1 MRHPRLPASRRAPAA
16 QRGFVIAVFASP
28 RRSLLASLIVASFA
42 QAGLA
47 AVAAYCVQ
55 LVFDSLLASSVNA
68 PLHEASW
75 IGALFIGSL
84 LVAAGLETFRAWA
97 SEKLGLGYVAEVR
110 EGLFQRIMNAA
121 PATLSERGEG
131 RLLLPFVGDLTAI
144 KKWVGDGLPRL
155 VSALATSILLL
166 CVLALRNQTLALSA
180 GAVLLVAAAA
190 VVWLSSPLSQAIAEM
205 RSKRGAVATFVSS
218 SIRAAQTVR
227 AFDRFDREA
236 QRLRRRSD
244 ALLTAGLHL
253 ARISGAMSAIVHVA
267 AGLLVAATLLVGV
280 IEVQRGTMSIGLV
293 AGAISIAGLLSGA
306 VRDLGMAFE
315 LWRRAKVSFAKVA
328 AALAMQ
334 QAVQIDDN
342 ARRLPKHGVG
352 LRFSSVAVED
362 LFSRVSL
369 TAEPGAVVNVVG
381 ASGSGKS
388 TLLALA
394 ARLRDPDRG
403 RVRINGRDLKRTS
416 LSSLRSRVGL
426 ASADT
431 PLLRGTIA
439 MNLRYRAPGAS
450 EEEVARVAEICNLGP
465 VFAKFPEGAQARLS
479 EGAPELSQSE
489 AQRLMI
495 ARAMLE
501 SPAVLILDD
510 VDNRLDAETAAR
522 IARALANYPGTVLM
536 VASAPALRRV
546 ATVVWRVRN
555 KRVKPAPAK
564 HIDIVTTAEAG

>member
-1 MRHPRLPASRRAPAA
+1 M
-16 QRGFVIAVFASP
+16 IAVFASP
-28 RRSLLASLIVASFA
+28 RRSLLASLIAASFA

-55 LVFDSLLASSVNA
+55 LVFDSLLASGANR
-68 PLHEASW
+68 PLLEGWW

-84 LVAAGLETFRAWA
+84 LVAAWLETFRAWA
-97 SEKLGLGYVAEVR
+97 SEKLGLGYVAQVR
-110 EGLFQRIMNAA
+110 EALFARIMNAS
-121 PATLSERGEG
+121 PATLSQRGEG

-166 CVLALRNQTLALSA
+166 CVLALQNQALALAA
-180 GAVLLVAAAA
+180 GGVLLAAAAA
-190 VVWLSSPLSQAIAEM
+190 VVWLSNPLNRAIVAM

-244 ALLTAGLHL
+244 ALLAAGLRL

-267 AGLLVAATLLVGV
+267 AGLLVAATLIVGV

-293 AGAISIAGLLSGA
+293 AGAISIAGLLAGA
-306 VRDLGMAFE
+306 VRDLGVAFD

-334 QAVQIDDN
+334 PAVQIE
-342 ARRLPKHGVG
+342 AETRRMPKRGVG
-352 LRFSSVAVED
+352 LRFSSVAAQD

-369 TAEPGAVVNVVG
+369 AAGPGAIVNVVG

-394 ARLRDPDRG
+394 ARLRDPESG

-416 LSSLRSRVGL
+416 LSSLRRRIGV

-450 EEEVARVAEICNLGP
+450 EEEAARVAEICNLAP
-465 VFAKFPEGAQARLS
+465 IFAKFPEGAQARLS

-495 ARAMLE
+495 ARAMLD
-501 SPAVLILDD
+501 SPSVLILDD
-510 VDNRLDAETAAR
+510 VDTRLDAETAAR

-536 VASAPALRRV
+536 VASSPALRRV
-546 ATVVWRVRN
+546 ATSVWRIRN
-555 KRVKPAPAK
+555 KRVKPAPAR
-564 HIDIVTTAEAG
+564 HVDVVVDAAEAG

>member
-1 MRHPRLPASRRAPAA
+1 M
-16 QRGFVIAVFASP
+16 IAVFASP
-28 RRSLLASLIVASFA
+28 RRSLLASLIAASFA

-55 LVFDSLLASSVNA
+55 LVFDSLLASSPSR
-68 PLHEASW
+68 PLNEAAW
-75 IGALFIGSL
+75 IGVLFLASL
-84 LVAAGLETFRAWA
+84 LTAAGLETFRAWA
-97 SEKLGLGYVAEVR
+97 SEKLGLGYVAQVR
-110 EGLFQRIMNAA
+110 EALFTRIMNASSA
-121 PATLSERGEG
+121 ALSQRGEG

-155 VSALATSILLL
+155 VSALATSMLLL
-166 CVLALRNQTLALSA
+166 CVLALRNQTLALAA

-190 VVWLSSPLSQAIAEM
+190 VIWLSSPLSQAIAAM

-244 ALLTAGLHL
+244 ALLAAGLRL

-267 AGLLVAATLLVGV
+267 AGLLVAATLFVGV

-293 AGAISIAGLLSGA
+293 AGAISIAGLLAGA
-306 VRDLGMAFE
+306 VRDLGLAFE
-315 LWRRAKVSFAKVA
+315 LWRRAKVSFSKVA

-334 QAVQIDDN
+334 PAVKIED
-342 ARRLPKHGVG
+342 AVRRLPKHGVG
-352 LRFSSVAVED
+352 LRFSSVSVGD

-369 TAEPGAVVNVVG
+369 SAGPGAIVNVVG
-381 ASGSGKS
+381 TSGSGKS

-394 ARLRDPDRG
+394 ARLRDPESG
-403 RVRINGRDLKRTS
+403 RVRINGRDLRRIS
-416 LSSLRSRVGL
+416 LSSLRRRIGL

-450 EEEVARVAEICNLGP
+450 EEEAARVAEICNLAP
-465 VFAKFPEGAQARLS
+465 IFTKFPDGAQARLS

-495 ARAMLE
+495 ARAMLD
-501 SPAVLILDD
+501 SPSVLILDD
-510 VDNRLDAETAAR
+510 VDTRLDAETAAR

-536 VASAPALRRV
+536 VASAPALRRI
-546 ATVVWRVRN
+546 ANVVWRIRN
-555 KRVKPAPAK
+555 KRVKAAPAK
-564 HIDIVTTAEAG
+564 HIDVVASGGAEAG

>member
-1 MRHPRLPASRRAPAA
+1 M
-16 QRGFVIAVFASP
+16 IAVFASP
-28 RRSLLASLIVASFA
+28 RRSLLASLIAASFA

-55 LVFDSLLASSVNA
+55 LVFDSLLASGANR
-68 PLHEASW
+68 PLLEGWW

-84 LVAAGLETFRAWA
+84 LVAAWLETFRAWA
-97 SEKLGLGYVAEVR
+97 SEKLGLGYVAQVR
-110 EGLFQRIMNAA
+110 EALFARIMNAS
-121 PATLSERGEG
+121 PATLSQRGEG

-166 CVLALRNQTLALSA
+166 CVLALQNQALALAA
-180 GAVLLVAAAA
+180 GGVLLAAAAA
-190 VVWLSSPLSQAIAEM
+190 VVWLSNPLNRAIAAM

-244 ALLTAGLHL
+244 ALLAAGLRL

-267 AGLLVAATLLVGV
+267 AGLLVAATLIVGV

-293 AGAISIAGLLSGA
+293 AGAISIAGLLAGA
-306 VRDLGMAFE
+306 VRDLGVAFD

-334 QAVQIDDN
+334 PAVQIE
-342 ARRLPKHGVG
+342 AETRRMPKRGVG
-352 LRFSSVAVED
+352 LRFSSVAAQD
-362 LFSRVSL
+362 LFSKVSL
-369 TAEPGAVVNVVG
+369 TAGPGAIVNVVG

-394 ARLRDPDRG
+394 ARLRDPESG

-416 LSSLRSRVGL
+416 LSSLRRRIGV

-450 EEEVARVAEICNLGP
+450 EEEAARVAEICNLAP
-465 VFAKFPEGAQARLS
+465 IFAKFPEGAQARLS

-495 ARAMLE
+495 ARAMLD
-501 SPAVLILDD
+501 SPSVLILDD
-510 VDNRLDAETAAR
+510 VDTRLDAETAAR

-536 VASAPALRRV
+536 VASSPALRRV
-546 ATVVWRVRN
+546 ATSVWRIRN
-555 KRVKPAPAK
+555 KRVKPAPAR
-564 HIDIVTTAEAG
+564 HVDVVVDAAEAG

>member
-1 MRHPRLPASRRAPAA
+1 M
-16 QRGFVIAVFASP
+16 IAVFASP
-28 RRSLLASLIVASFA
+28 RRSLLASLIAASFA

-55 LVFDSLLASSVNA
+55 LVFDSLLASGANR
-68 PLHEASW
+68 PLLEGWW

-84 LVAAGLETFRAWA
+84 LAAAALETFRAWA
-97 SEKLGLGYVAEVR
+97 SEKLGLGYVAQVR
-110 EGLFQRIMNAA
+110 EALFARIMNAS
-121 PATLSERGEG
+121 PATLSQRGEG

-166 CVLALRNQTLALSA
+166 CVLALQNQALALAA
-180 GAVLLVAAAA
+180 GGVLLAAAVA
-190 VVWLSSPLSQAIAEM
+190 VVWLSNPLSRAIAAM

-236 QRLRRRSD
+236 QLLRRRSD
-244 ALLTAGLHL
+244 ALLAAGLRL

-267 AGLLVAATLLVGV
+267 AGLLVAATLIVGV

-293 AGAISIAGLLSGA
+293 AGAISIAGLLAGA
-306 VRDLGMAFE
+306 VRDLGVAFD

-334 QAVQIDDN
+334 PAVQIE
-342 ARRLPKHGVG
+342 AETRRMPKRGVG
-352 LRFSSVAVED
+352 LRFSSVSAQD
-362 LFSRVSL
+362 LFSKVSL
-369 TAEPGAVVNVVG
+369 TAGPGAIVNVVG

-394 ARLRDPDRG
+394 ARLRDPESG

-416 LSSLRSRVGL
+416 LSSLRRRIGV

-450 EEEVARVAEICNLGP
+450 EEEAARVAEICNLAP
-465 VFAKFPEGAQARLS
+465 IFAKFPEGAQARLS

-495 ARAMLE
+495 ARAMLD
-501 SPAVLILDD
+501 SPSVLILDD
-510 VDNRLDAETAAR
+510 VDTRLDAETAAR

-536 VASAPALRRV
+536 VASSPALRRV
-546 ATVVWRVRN
+546 ATSVWRIRN
-555 KRVKPAPAK
+555 KRVKPAPAR
-564 HIDIVTTAEAG
+564 HVDVVVDAAEAG

>member
-1 MRHPRLPASRRAPAA
+1 M
-16 QRGFVIAVFASP
+16 IAVFASP
-28 RRSLLASLIVASFA
+28 RRSLLASLIAASFA

-55 LVFDSLLASSVNA
+55 LVFDSLLASGANR
-68 PLHEASW
+68 PLLEGWW

-84 LVAAGLETFRAWA
+84 LVAAWLETFRAWA
-97 SEKLGLGYVAEVR
+97 SEKLGLGYVAQVR
-110 EGLFQRIMNAA
+110 EALFARIMNAS
-121 PATLSERGEG
+121 PATLSQRGEG

-166 CVLALRNQTLALSA
+166 CVLALQNQALALAA
-180 GAVLLVAAAA
+180 GGVLLAAAAA
-190 VVWLSSPLSQAIAEM
+190 VVWLSNPLNRAIAAM

-244 ALLTAGLHL
+244 ALLAAGLHL

-267 AGLLVAATLLVGV
+267 AGLLVAATLIVGV

-293 AGAISIAGLLSGA
+293 AGAISIAGLLAGA
-306 VRDLGMAFE
+306 VRDLGVAFD

-334 QAVQIDDN
+334 PAVQIE
-342 ARRLPKHGVG
+342 AETRRMPKRGVG
-352 LRFSSVAVED
+352 LRFSSVAAQD
-362 LFSRVSL
+362 LFSKVSL
-369 TAEPGAVVNVVG
+369 TAGPGAIVNVVG

-394 ARLRDPDRG
+394 ARLRDPESG

-416 LSSLRSRVGL
+416 LSSLRRRIGV

-450 EEEVARVAEICNLGP
+450 EEEAARVAEICNLAP
-465 VFAKFPEGAQARLS
+465 IFAKFPEGAQARLS

-495 ARAMLE
+495 ARAMLD
-501 SPAVLILDD
+501 SPSVLILDD
-510 VDNRLDAETAAR
+510 VDTRLDAETAAR

-536 VASAPALRRV
+536 VASSPALRRV
-546 ATVVWRVRN
+546 ATSVWRIRN
-555 KRVKPAPAK
+555 KRVKPAPAR
-564 HIDIVTTAEAG
+564 HVDVVVDAAEAG

>member
-1 MRHPRLPASRRAPAA
+1 M
-16 QRGFVIAVFASP
+16 IAVFASP

-55 LVFDSLLASSVNA
+55 LVFDSLLASGANR
-68 PLHEASW
+68 PLNEAAW
-75 IGALFIGSL
+75 IGALFIASL

-110 EGLFQRIMNAA
+110 EALFGRIMNAS
-121 PATLSERGEG
+121 PATLSQRGEG

-166 CVLALRNQTLALSA
+166 WVLATRNQTLALAA
-180 GAVLLVAAAA
+180 GGVLLAAAVA
-190 VVWLSSPLSQAIAEM
+190 VVWLSSPLSRAIAAM
-205 RSKRGAVATFVSS
+205 RAKRGAVATFVSS

-244 ALLTAGLHL
+244 ALLAAGLHL
-253 ARISGAMSAIVHVA
+253 ARFSGAMSAIVHVA
-267 AGLLVAATLLVGV
+267 AGLLVAATLFVGV

-293 AGAISIAGLLSGA
+293 AGAISIAGLLAGA
-306 VRDLGMAFE
+306 VRDLGVAFD

-328 AALAMQ
+328 AALEMQ
-334 QAVQIDDN
+334 PAVQIEGQT
-342 ARRLPKHGVG
+342 RRMPKRGVG
-352 LRFSSVAVED
+352 LRFSSVSAPD
-362 LFSRVSL
+362 LFSKVSL
-369 TAEPGAVVNVVG
+369 TAGPGAIVNVVG

-394 ARLRDPDRG
+394 ARLRDPESG

-416 LSSLRSRVGL
+416 LSSLRRRIGV

-450 EEEVARVAEICNLGP
+450 EEEAARVAEICNLAP
-465 VFAKFPEGAQARLS
+465 IFAKFPDGAQARLS

-495 ARAMLE
+495 ARAMLD
-501 SPAVLILDD
+501 SPSVLILDD
-510 VDNRLDAETAAR
+510 VDTRLDAETAAR

-536 VASAPALRRV
+536 VASAPALRRI
-546 ATVVWRVRN
+546 ANVVWRIRN
-555 KRVKPAPAK
+555 KRVKVAPAK
-564 HIDIVTTAEAG
+564 HIDVVAGGAEAG